1 MVSGWTETFGLD
13 KSPTDASVE
22 DLFSEILQ
30 ARNYKSMEKLV
41 DRLMEA
47 DYRIAQKLASHELSN
62 SYQEFFEKF
71 NNAQFLTFN

>member
-47 DYRIAQKLASHELSN
+47 DYRIAQKLASHESSN